1 MKTSSRTAPPGAW
14 QPLHSAVQRAVGP
27 LERFLHI
34 EAASGIILLL
44 AAGLALA
51 LANSPWSEGYAAL
64 WSTSFGLHAGALS
77 FSRSLEWIVNDGLM
91 TIFFFVVGLE
101 IRREI
106 YRGELSE
113 LRRAALPVI
122 AALGGVA
129 MPALLYILVAGGAP
143 TRGGWAI
150 PTATD
155 IAFAVGVLALLGKRA
170 PPALRV
176 LLLALAVID
185 DLAAILVIAA
195 FYSSGIAWSGLLVAA
210 FGFGVALLLKAAGV
224 RSKVAYVPSGLI
236 AWAGTYAA
244 GIHPTI
250 AGVALGLMTPVRA
263 WLGPE
268 GFLQAA
274 PAHFEALERTV
285 ARRADDAHAVASALR
300 PLADARREAL
310 SPAEALIER
319 LHPWVAFGIMPL
331 FALANAGVSLRGVS
345 FDGSSGVVV
354 AGVFLGLVLGKP
366 LGVMLVASIALKL
379 GVVRLPSGLRFVHV
393 LVLGSVAGIG
403 FTMAIFIAQLAF
415 AESALLTAAKL
426 GVLAAS
432 LVAGGLGLTLG
443 RVLLSVPTAVTA
455 MAQTADDAESSTDY

>member
-1 MKTSSRTAPPGAW
+1 MTQMPPDAW
-14 QPLHSAVQRAVGP
+14 HPLHRAVQRAAGP
-27 LERFLHI
+27 LERFLQI
-34 EAASGIILLL
+34 EAASGIVLLV
-44 AAGLALA
+44 AAAFALTV
-51 LANSPWSEGYAAL
+51 ANSPWSAAYAAL
-64 WSTSFGLHAGALS
+64 WHTQVGIQLGSFT

-106 YRGELSE
+106 HRGELSE

-122 AALGGVA
+122 AALGGVVV
-129 MPALLYILVAGGAP
+129 PAALYTVVALGTP
-143 TRGGWAI
+143 TREGWAI

-195 FYSSGIAWSGLLVAA
+195 FYSSGIAWGGVSVAA
-210 FGFGVALLLKAAGV
+210 VGLASALLLKAAGV
-224 RSKVAYVPSGLI
+224 RSKLAYLPSGVI

-244 GIHPTI
+244 GVHPTI
-250 AGVALGLMTPVRA
+250 AGVALGLVTPVRA

-268 GFLQAA
+268 GFLRAA
-274 PAHFEALERTV
+274 PAHIETLERTV
-285 ARRADDAHAVASALR
+285 TQRPEDAHAVASALR
-300 PLADARREAL
+300 SLSDARREAM
-310 SPAEALIER
+310 SPAEALIDR

-331 FALANAGVSLRGVS
+331 FALANAGVSLGGVS
-345 FDGSSGVVV
+345 LYGTPGVV
-354 AGVFLGLVLGKP
+354 ALGVFLGLVIGKP
-366 LGVMLVASIALKL
+366 VGIMLVTTSALRL
-379 GVVRLPSGLRFVHV
+379 GVVRLPAGLGLVHL

-415 AESALLTAAKL
+415 ADPALLAAAKL
-426 GVLAAS
+426 GVLTAS
-432 LVAGGLGLTLG
+432 FVAGGLGLALG
-443 RVLLSVPTAVTA
+443 RALLPKPVASTA
-455 MAQTADDAESSTDY
+455 MALTVEEAEGSTEF